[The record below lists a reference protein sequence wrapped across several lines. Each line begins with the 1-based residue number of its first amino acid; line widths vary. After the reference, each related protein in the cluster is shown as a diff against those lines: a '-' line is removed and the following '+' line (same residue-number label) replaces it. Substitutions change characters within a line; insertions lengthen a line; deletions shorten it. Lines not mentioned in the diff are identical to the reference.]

1 MKFNE
6 KLQKLRKENKMSQE
20 QLADLLDVSRQAVSK
35 WESGTTYPEMD
46 KLLILCKIFK
56 CTLDEL
62 TNDAVSDITVEEK
75 EEKKKKNW
83 LNIILEY
90 LNKTIHMFNAMSFHS
105 IVSMIIRMLL
115 VFIFLSALCI
125 PVYGLYLLG
134 SGIFYT
140 MGDGIGEMLSGI
152 WLFLLVISYA
162 VLSITIFFYTF
173 KTQYL
178 DNYNTIKNEQA
189 NINNNENGE
198 NENAKIQV
206 VYRDS
211 STSSVFQLFGKLCTY
226 MFKTIIFF
234 VSIPFFIFFIFLF
247 IALILM
253 IYCLFNGITYIG
265 FLLAIIFSIL
275 LVFAII
281 KFLMEVL
288 FSRKTNLSNMFR
300 LVIVSIAGIG
310 IAIGVCLFEIADSN
324 YENTLPKDVK
334 EVSIHRNIAYQEGL
348 FIGLYPENYAYS
360 YTEYDDKISYVV
372 DENLKDSVR
381 VEVSYIEGFQNP
393 EIYIENDN
401 RIVVLSNERLGNIR
415 NIILND
421 LRNKKFHNYEL
432 LYNTKVTIY
441 GSTNILNL
449 IKKNYE
455 DKIKMREE
463 SELTVCKQ
471 EKEKLWNE
479 INNNPSYENLKNEIE
494 KKKVEIEELKVKN
507 QEIEKELNH
516 YKKTLQELIK
526 Q

>member
-6 KLQKLRKENKMSQE
+6 KLQKLRKDKKMSQE

-62 TNDAVSDITVEEK
+62 TNDDISDITVEDK

-90 LNKTIHMFNAMSFHS
+90 LNKTIHMFKIMSFKNTM
-105 IVSMIIRMLL
+105 SMIIRMLL
-115 VFIFLSALCI
+115 VFIFLAALYV

-140 MGDGIGEMLSGI
+140 MGHGIGAILSAI

-178 DNYNTIKNEQA
+178 DNYDILDNCETVETEDTKPKVQI
-189 NINNNENGE
+189 I
-198 NENAKIQV
+198 
-206 VYRDS
+206 YRDVP
-211 STSSVFQLFGKLCTY
+211 TSSIFQLFGKLCTY

-253 IYCLFNGITYIG
+253 IYCLFSGITYIG
-265 FLLAIIFSIL
+265 FLVATIFIIL
-275 LVFAII
+275 LVFTII

-300 LVIVSIAGIG
+300 LVIISIAGIG
-310 IAIGVCLFEIADSN
+310 ISIGMCIFEIAESKF
-324 YENTLPKDVK
+324 ENTLPSGVK
-334 EVSIHRNIAYQEGL
+334 ETVMSETFSYQDGL
-348 FIGLYPENYAYS
+348 FVDSYYNYDITYIEDNTLA
-360 YTEYDDKISYVV
+360 
-372 DENLKDSVR
+372 DSIR
-381 VEVSYIEGFQNP
+381 IEVSYIDSFQKP
-393 EIYIENDN
+393 VIYFTGDN
-401 RIVVLSNERLGNIR
+401 RIVVHPSERLGNIR

-421 LRNKKFHNYEL
+421 LRNKEFHNYDL
-432 LYNTKVTIY
+432 LYNMKVTVY
-441 GSTNILNL
+441 GNEKSLNL

-455 DKIKMREE
+455 EIITIENNN
-463 SELTVCKQ
+463 ELAICQQ
-471 EKEKLWNE
+471 EKEDLWNQ
-479 INNNPSYENLKNEIE
+479 INNNPSYENIK
-494 KKKVEIEELKVKN
+494 EELTKKIT
-507 QEIEKELNH
+507 ELEDLKLKYTEMEKELNR
-516 YKKTLQELIK
+516 YKETLQGLIEN
-526 Q
+526 